1 MIKKILP
8 IIIILSLVFPSFVQV
23 AQAGVLES
31 TISFTSCTAGGFISG
46 LISQGLR
53 ILEGLVRGLFSRF
66 LGGLITNIGG
76 TVPVS
81 DQVVRDET
89 GSFRRSYTAKETHQD
104 IIARCAAREILMA
117 MGRNIMNTAR
127 TSGRNGGPAW
137 VRNWRNFQLDAQYR
151 GEDIFRG
158 MLYSTD
164 LCDYFDSDLKSM
176 FGANQN
182 INLASIRTRAGGFDS
197 FQAKTGCT
205 LPDNFDFEAYQQD
218 FSGNGGWEAW
228 SRLLEP
234 QNNFH
239 GALFKSL
246 DEANKQRVIEESA
259 DINETAATGFT
270 SIRGRNAVESCSVRN
285 PRNGRCLIYKDILTP
300 AGILSGAVTSGI
312 ESELQWVASSD
323 ELSEI
328 IASAI
333 NVLLNRLTDLSNSNE
348 GDYIV
353 PGEIEVSISPFPP
366 PGGGGGTGAC
376 QDPGNTVANYAGN
389 LDGAINA
396 VINSNPGG
404 IADEPNTWENA
415 SIFLGYVAG
424 ELQSAGFNATTNVLN
439 GNDNPNSGDL
449 IALWQNGDTTAERYD
464 AVSSAGAG
472 DMSIRDAATVGYT
485 GDIPLSCV
493 W

>member
-158 MLYSTD
+158 VLNSTNI
-164 LCDYFDSDLKSM
+164 CDYFGDELKNL
-176 FGANQN
+176 FGATKEA
-182 INLASIRTRAGGFDS
+182 NLTGIRTRINDFDS
-197 FQAKTGCT
+197 FQVKAGCT
-205 LPDNFDFEAYQQD
+205 LPKDFEM
-218 FSGNGGWEAW
+218 N
-228 SRLLEP
+228 
-234 QNNFH
+234 
-239 GALFKSL
+239 
-246 DEANKQRVIEESA
+246 
-259 DINETAATGFT
+259 
-270 SIRGRNAVESCSVRN
+270 
-285 PRNGRCLIYKDILTP
+285 
-300 AGILSGAVTSGI
+300 
-312 ESELQWVASSD
+312 
-323 ELSEI
+323 
-328 IASAI
+328 
-333 NVLLNRLTDLSNSNE
+333 
-348 GDYIV
+348 
-353 PGEIEVSISPFPP
+353 
-366 PGGGGGTGAC
+366 
-376 QDPGNTVANYAGN
+376 
-389 LDGAINA
+389 
-396 VINSNPGG
+396 
-404 IADEPNTWENA
+404 
-415 SIFLGYVAG
+415 
-424 ELQSAGFNATTNVLN
+424 
-439 GNDNPNSGDL
+439 
-449 IALWQNGDTTAERYD
+449 
-464 AVSSAGAG
+464 
-472 DMSIRDAATVGYT
+472 
-485 GDIPLSCV
+485 
-493 W
+493 